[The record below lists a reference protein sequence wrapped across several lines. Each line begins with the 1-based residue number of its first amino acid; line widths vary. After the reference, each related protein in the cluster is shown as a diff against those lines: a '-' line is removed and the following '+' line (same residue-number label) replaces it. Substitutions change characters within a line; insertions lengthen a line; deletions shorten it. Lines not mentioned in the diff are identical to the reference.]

1 VGVSSTSGGGVGV
14 SSAGG
19 AGVSAAGGA
28 GAAQAAST
36 NEINTTTP
44 TTLKIDSCF
53 FISFLPSSISY
64 TNDSYVLSMAGEAAT
79 IIARFLFYVKCRNL
93 KKRPTPCSLDEA
105 RTLAEPNR

>member
-44 TTLKIDSCF
+44 TTLKIESFF
-53 FISFLPSSISY
+53 FIFFL
-64 TNDSYVLSMAGEAAT
+64 
-79 IIARFLFYVKCRNL
+79 LF
-93 KKRPTPCSLDEA
+93 SH
-105 RTLAEPNR
+105 